1 MKRFDNK
8 VTGILSSSDLKTFKG
23 KFLYWFFFAILLVV
37 CFISLFPS
45 LWTILTA
52 FKETQEI
59 YGSFTLLPKNMNP
72 SNLWFRIT
80 DSWNQLQ
87 LGDSFLNTIILSL
100 GNLVSTIVVCGFAG
114 YVLSK
119 LKPKGSGVIFT
130 LVVWTMMMPSQMRM
144 VPNYIAMLNFPFASD
159 YAPGINLLDTYW
171 PMWLGAAAS
180 SFNVI
185 LFKNAS
191 YMYLSVLFRVHGLTS
206 SDRCSISIS
215 TR

>member
-23 KFLYWFFFAILLVV
+23 KFLYWFFFAILLLV

-59 YGSFTLLPKNMNP
+59 YGSFTLLPKNMSP

-130 LVVWTMMMPSQMRM
+130 LVVWTMMMPGQMRM

-159 YAPGINLLDTYW
+159 YAPGINQYDLYEDYEDSSQYLQ
-171 PMWLGAAAS
+171 PWLPLY
-180 SFNVI
+180 VPWT
-185 LFKNAS
+185 LWQ
-191 YMYLSVLFRVHGLTS
+191 L
-206 SDRCSISIS
+206 
-215 TR
+215 

>member
-23 KFLYWFFFAILLVV
+23 KFLYWFFFTILLVV

-59 YGSFTLLPKNMNP
+59 YGSFTLLPKNMSP

-87 LGDSFLNTIILSL
+87 LGDSFLNTIILSV
-100 GNLVSTIVVCGFAG
+100 GNLASTIVVCGFAG

-159 YAPGINLLDTYW
+159 YVPGINLLDTYW
-171 PMWLGAAAS
+171 PMWLGSAAS

-185 LFKNAS
+185 LFKNAFDA
-191 YMYLSVLFRVHGLTS
+191 LSQS
-206 SDRCSISIS
+206 
-215 TR
+215 

>member
-8 VTGILSSSDLKTFKG
+8 VTGILSSADLKTFKG

-59 YGSFTLLPKNMNP
+59 YGSFTLLPKNMSP

-87 LGDSFLNTIILSL
+87 LGDSFVNTIIL
-100 GNLVSTIVVCGFAG
+100 
-114 YVLSK
+114 
-119 LKPKGSGVIFT
+119 
-130 LVVWTMMMPSQMRM
+130 
-144 VPNYIAMLNFPFASD
+144 
-159 YAPGINLLDTYW
+159 
-171 PMWLGAAAS
+171 
-180 SFNVI
+180 
-185 LFKNAS
+185 
-191 YMYLSVLFRVHGLTS
+191 
-206 SDRCSISIS
+206 
-215 TR
+215 